1 MSIEV
6 SYRRVNNR
14 PLYEDLVEQITRRI
28 VRGDLKP
35 GSALPTEPVLCEQF
49 GVSRTVVRDAVRIL
63 VSMGLLE
70 VKHGSGMRVRWPD
83 EWNYLDP
90 LILFEQVVGGCGEAL
105 LDEVLEVRRI
115 FEVEAAGLAAR
126 RRTEKDLVSL
136 HEFLEAMREA
146 LKNAEE
152 FTRLDVGFHECL
164 LGAARNRPLREA
176 LRPINDVL
184 KTGRFITNRQAC
196 QRADGALNSQRGH
209 EEIYAAIA
217 RGDHDSARGATSRH
231 IEQFERDIYVGLISS
246 DSISSL
252 ESNS

>member
-1 MSIEV
+1 MEV
-6 SYRRVNNR
+6 SYRRMNNR
-14 PLYEDLVEQITRRI
+14 PLYEELVEQITRRI

-49 GVSRTVVRDAVRIL
+49 GVSRTVVREAVRIL

-70 VKHGSGMRVRWPD
+70 VRHGSGMRVRGTD
-83 EWNYLDP
+83 EWDYLDP
-90 LILFEQVVGGCGEAL
+90 LVLFEQVVGGRGEEL
-105 LDEVLEVRRI
+105 LDEVMEVRRI

-126 RRTEKDLVSL
+126 RRTEDNLLSL

-152 FTRLDVGFHECL
+152 FTRLDVGFHECIL
-164 LGAARNRPLREA
+164 SAARNRPLREA
-176 LRPINDVL
+176 VKPINDVL
-184 KTGRFITNRQAC
+184 KRGRFITNREAC
-196 QRADGALNSQRGH
+196 RRVDGALDSQRGH

-217 RGDHDSARGATSRH
+217 RKDPDDAREATSRH
-231 IEQFERDIYVGLISS
+231 IEQFQRDIHVGLISP